1 MLVRV
6 YTDGAC
12 SKNPGPGGWAM
23 VFNFDKVCMINTGRE
38 KETTNNRMEL
48 TAVMKAL
55 EKMDALSKHKN
66 HEYELYSDSAYVVN
80 SINNCWLVKWKMNG
94 WKTTKGSDIK
104 NKDLWLKIDKYLKNL
119 RQKNVKVTI
128 IKIKGHAGHT
138 FNELVDKLAREQSLM
153 AGGN

>member
-1 MLVRV
+1 
-6 YTDGAC
+6 
-12 SKNPGPGGWAM
+12 
-23 VFNFDKVCMINTGRE
+23 
-38 KETTNNRMEL
+38 
-48 TAVMKAL
+48 
-55 EKMDALSKHKN
+55 
-66 HEYELYSDSAYVVN
+66 
-80 SINNCWLVKWKMNG
+80 MNG
-94 WKTTKGSDIK
+94 WKTTTGSDIK